1 MALEKLRSIF
11 QPKGFG
17 DDLGLDDYD
26 LSLPSPSRL
35 TNQNNSTRGF
45 GDDLGLDDFS
55 PNRIRPMSPTP
66 IKPIVNIPR
75 GFGDDL
81 GLIDFDAS
89 PPPPLP
95 PTPPKTTQN
104 PVGFG
109 DDLGLDDYDP
119 NRIRPMSPTPIKPI
133 VNIPR
138 GFGDDLGLDD
148 FDASPPPPP
157 PPLPPTPP
165 KTTQNPVGFGDDLG
179 LDDFDP
185 NRTPKFKLFIENRPV
200 DKFDTKLGNFDRPI
214 LDTLLRGRVYEPIQF
229 SQNFTNKNLFV
240 GPEQSP
246 FTDLNFRTQTFDP
259 RATTPKEGTLYL
271 NTNNSFNPA
280 TNPTD
285 FSTAIGNNDLPY
297 TPLTELGGQFQE
309 NLSWENLYNKDHTP
323 IDDPSY
329 KGKSAVNYGPNVNR
343 DKLNIRDSSTKS
355 SIYNFSRKPFLG
367 VGSNEPYIV
376 SDIPQ
381 SSSSFTGGRLFNQG
395 PLLGIPINRA
405 ITDTL
410 RIGQYLT
417 SPAGVGFIL
426 AQNFLGKN
434 TKNIFLGKDGGVFS
448 SEQRFKKAYNPAST
462 LLQTLGRAGF
472 GPVGLLDKTEPD
484 IKSLF
489 GSEKYGSTNVL
500 GGNIPFD
507 VNESYNKGSG
517 GESNAFGFKQFKNE
531 LISKFKA
538 GAGVPTTVRETSHGG
553 DVMTLAPMVDGT
565 TLLEL
570 DDDFFTREDFEQ
582 DHPDIKSE
590 KNGMPFYFKD
600 MRDNTYVFFRA
611 YIEGLTENIS
621 PTYASHNYIG
631 RSEPVYTYERAER
644 EISMTLKLVAQTR
657 QELTEIYKKMDRL
670 TSMCYPQYVD
680 EDNPDTTDIRE
691 GYGNRMKPPLAKLRY
706 GEMYGKTDKEL
717 MGYMKSISYSVE
729 QSSTYETEVGARVPR
744 HVTATI
750 GYQVIHDKAPRLGT
764 TFYGINQNG

>member
-1 MALEKLRSIF
+1 MGLENLKSIF
-11 QPKGFG
+11 NNNINERIDNYKKNNPQGVG
-17 DDLGLDDYD
+17 E
-26 LSLPSPSRL
+26 SRIA
-35 TNQNNSTRGF
+35 QNVST
-45 GDDLGLDDFS
+45 
-55 PNRIRPMSPTP
+55 
-66 IKPIVNIPR
+66 
-75 GFGDDL
+75 
-81 GLIDFDAS
+81 
-89 PPPPLP
+89 
-95 PTPPKTTQN
+95 
-104 PVGFG
+104 
-109 DDLGLDDYDP
+109 
-119 NRIRPMSPTPIKPI
+119 
-133 VNIPR
+133 
-138 GFGDDLGLDD
+138 
-148 FDASPPPPP
+148 
-157 PPLPPTPP
+157 
-165 KTTQNPVGFGDDLG
+165 
-179 LDDFDP
+179 
-185 NRTPKFKLFIENRPV
+185 
-200 DKFDTKLGNFDRPI
+200 PI
-214 LDTLLRGRVYEPIQF
+214 LDTFSIGQIYTTGSPPIL
-229 SQNFTNKNLFV
+229 SSV
-240 GPEQSP
+240 
-246 FTDLNFRTQTFDP
+246 
-259 RATTPKEGTLYL
+259 
-271 NTNNSFNPA
+271 NSFVNNVNDANGKHPFQLKNFLDKVIDAKPPQPA
-280 TNPTD
+280 KIPTD
-285 FSTAIGNNDLPY
+285 YSSAGIEGAVFSPLSKVQQNIYTGEIGLKD
-297 TPLTELGGQFQE
+297 
-309 NLSWENLYNKDHTP
+309 LSWENLYQPNHTP
-323 IDDPSY
+323 KNDPSFQNITPISY
-329 KGKSAVNYGPNVNR
+329 PNVDR
-343 DKLNIRDSSTKS
+343 DKLNIRNSSTKTNLF
-355 SIYNFSRKPFLG
+355 NFSRNPFLG
-367 VGSNEPYIV
+367 IGANEPYIV